1 LGRRPRRAEQPSPVF
16 TPAGKKRWERI
27 PPKLQAML
35 LGNVWCRTCR
45 EAGTMRLLSAK
56 IEKGQLVLRGT
67 CTACGEP
74 VARVVERD

>member
-1 LGRRPRRAEQPSPVF
+1 
-16 TPAGKKRWERI
+16 
-27 PPKLQAML
+27 ML

-45 EAGTMRLLSAK
+45 EAGGMVLLNGK